1 MKVTCS
7 LQNTQLSHDI
17 FKGSEL
23 ENTVNKILSG
33 NDFDIND
40 LIYLL
45 ETHEIQRL
53 GLIGNNIRENLFG
66 KKVSF
71 INNIIL
77 NYTNVC
83 VTYCKFCAFYRP
95 PGHEESYTVS
105 KEEILNR
112 IIFAK
117 SNYDIKQV
125 LFQGGHNPKLNTE
138 YFEDVFNGIRAKC
151 PDVAIHGLSA
161 SEVDMIARVDRTST
175 KEVLARLQK
184 AGLES
189 LPGAGAEIL
198 VDEVKDVISPLK
210 ISSQTWLDIME
221 TAHDLGIKSSATMM
235 YGTVESIEQR
245 ARHMLKIADLQK
257 KTGGFM
263 AFIPWSF
270 EPNKTE
276 IQETGVVKFPMGGF
290 ELLKMISISR
300 ILFNDLI
307 DHLQSSWLTNGIGMA
322 QLAIYHGSDD
332 FGGTLIGEEV
342 VSATGARST
351 ELLAK
356 NIINA
361 IKAMGYVPVER
372 RNNYETIKY
381 F

>member
-1 MKVTCS
+1 
-7 LQNTQLSHDI
+7 L
-17 FKGSEL
+17 
-23 ENTVNKILSG
+23 
-33 NDFDIND
+33 
-40 LIYLL
+40 Y
-45 ETHEIQRL
+45 
-53 GLIGNNIRENLFG
+53 G
-66 KKVSF
+66 KQVSF

-105 KEEILNR
+105 KEEIIER
-112 IIFAK
+112 IVFAK
-117 SNYDIKQV
+117 KNYDIKQV
-125 LFQGGHNPKLNTE
+125 LFQGGHNPKLNIE
-138 YFEDVFNGIRAKC
+138 YFEDIFNTIRLKC

-161 SEVDMIARVDRTST
+161 SEIDMIARVDKSSHR
-175 KEVLARLQK
+175 EVLERLHI

-198 VDEVKDVISPLK
+198 VDEVKEIISPLK
-210 ISSQTWLDIME
+210 ISSQTWLEIME
-221 TAHDLGIKSSATMM
+221 TAHKIGIKSSATMM
-235 YGTVESIEQR
+235 YGTVETIEQR
-245 ARHMLKIADLQK
+245 ARHLIKIAELQK
-257 KTGGFM
+257 RTRGFM

-276 IQETGVVKFPMGGF
+276 IQEIGTVQYAMGGF
-290 ELLKMISISR
+290 ELLKMISVSR
-300 ILFNDLI
+300 IVFNGLI

-322 QLAIYHGSDD
+322 QLAIFHGSDD

-351 ELLAK
+351 ELLAN

-361 IKAMGYVPVER
+361 IKSMGFVPVER
-372 RNNYETIKY
+372 NNSYDWLRT